1 MLSPIDIAVA
11 VMIAESQGS
20 KFEEIAHVLG
30 ISLSKAFGGVQ
41 QLAKS
46 GFMLPGSR
54 RVDRLALLEFLEH
67 GLRYVFPAA
76 PGRLRTGVPTA
87 HSGPILSA
95 DIDDGGEVYVWPSPN
110 GSARGREIAPLVP
123 KASELPL
130 RAPKMYEALS
140 LVDALRVGRARD
152 RKLAVNALRRRFHVN
167 VTALE
172 GLIASHNYGDLRSS
186 KDIEDIVALIVSRS
200 AVVADIDGADI
211 ATRSRARSFATNL
224 LNTGVAEEVLAAQLN
239 NADDPAS
246 AIRLTLKRLREIARL
261 A

>member
-11 VMIAESQGS
+11 IVIAENNAL
-20 KFEEIAHVLG
+20 KFEEMAQMLG
-30 ISLSKAFGGVQ
+30 ISLSKAFGAVQ
-41 QLAKS
+41 KLAKS

-67 GLRYVFPAA
+67 GIRYVFPAE
-76 PGRLRTGVPTA
+76 PGRLKTGVPTA
-87 HSGPILSA
+87 HSGPVLGPEV
-95 DIDDGGEVYVWPSPN
+95 DDGGEVYVWPSPN
-110 GSARGREIAPLVP
+110 GSARGREIVPLVP
-123 KASELPL
+123 KASELPS
-130 RAPKMYEALS
+130 RSPRTYEALS

-167 VTALE
+167 ATALD

-200 AVVADIDGADI
+200 TVVADIDAADI